1 MVLCG
6 LWRQFASA
14 IPQQSNFTV
23 KPNLLYKDIPSPPS
37 TWCRA
42 GCGDSSLAPFL
53 NNRTLL
59 SNQTSCI
66 KTCPEYM
73 VLCGLWG
80 QFASAIPQQSNF
92 TVKPNLLYKDV
103 ASTPTTWCCA
113 GCGDSS
119 LAPFLNNR
127 TLLSNQTSCIKM
139 SRVHRVHGVVRAVG
153 TVR

>member
-6 LWRQFASA
+6 LWGQFASA

-23 KPNLLYKDIPSPPS
+23 KPNLLYKDVPSTPS
-37 TWCRA
+37 TWCCA

-59 SNQTSCI
+59 SNQTSSK

-103 ASTPTTWCCA
+103 PSTWCCA

-127 TLLSNQTSCIKM
+127 TLLSNQTSSKKT

>member
-6 LWRQFASA
+6 LWGQFASA

-37 TWCRA
+37 TWCCA

-66 KTCPEYM
+66 KT
-73 VLCGLWG
+73 
-80 QFASAIPQQSNF
+80 
-92 TVKPNLLYKDV
+92 
-103 ASTPTTWCCA
+103 
-113 GCGDSS
+113 
-119 LAPFLNNR
+119 
-127 TLLSNQTSCIKM
+127 